1 MSFRRTIIALLLA
14 AAALQPLSAQR
25 NRGQTDSVV
34 VLMNAKSLEL
44 LESASGMHYRK
55 AIEAR
60 FLHNNTYLVCDS
72 ALWNVDMR
80 IINAFGNVQI
90 IQDRTVLSSERLDYI
105 IDDAGLEHAEA
116 KRDVADKLQS
126 LWHEPAADETEPEPE
141 GFWKRILGWF
151 R

>member
-1 MSFRRTIIALLLA
+1 MSFRRPIIALLLA
-14 AAALQPLSAQR
+14 AVMLQPLSAQR

-44 LESASGMHYRK
+44 IESAAGFHYRK

-80 IINAFGNVQI
+80 VINAYGHVQI
-90 IQDRTVLSSERLDYI
+90 IQDRTVLSSERLD
-105 IDDAGLEHAEA
+105 
-116 KRDVADKLQS
+116 
-126 LWHEPAADETEPEPE
+126 
-141 GFWKRILGWF
+141 FLGMSF
-151 R
+151 PVSRQMP